1 MLNNFLWRIFRKAQ
15 TIFGARV
22 KNGLFIKKRCIL
34 VSCSTIIPFLIN
46 FISSLDVAK
55 IDVSA
60 DSNISCMKCVL
71 RTGGCT
77 SSPSRRSNRSCQS
90 ISWDLQWNSL
100 RNMTS
105 ASSVPIQANDDVA
118 GLSNVLNNSL
128 IGFSIN
134 DFLQLVR
141 PNIKIRPNFALSLS
155 RSVLMEL
162 QKLFMQYYSSQG
174 FLDSIF
180 IPCIIAFLNKNL
192 C

>member
-34 VSCSTIIPFLIN
+34 VSRSTIIPFLIN
-46 FISSLDVAK
+46 FISSFDVAK

-105 ASSVPIQANDDVA
+105 ASSVTTQANDDVA

-141 PNIKIRPNFALSLS
+141 QILKY
-155 RSVLMEL
+155 VLIL
-162 QKLFMQYYSSQG
+162 
-174 FLDSIF
+174 
-180 IPCIIAFLNKNL
+180 L
-192 C
+192 CLCQEVF